1 MAFWDTQSGTINK
14 SNTKG
19 SAEVGGSSAPIPD
32 GTKVRA
38 IITEASWDEYEGER
52 SIKLRWDVVDGPY
65 KGRVVFHKCKVME
78 SDAKKAEKHKRM
90 LAAIDFNCGGKL
102 MDAGVEPTD
111 ASLSMALRNVPMV
124 IRVGLW
130 EFNGKQ
136 GNWVQAVE
144 SSSAAVTTTVAA
156 TPVAAKP
163 PSGPSKDF
171 DDGDISF

>member
-1 MAFWDTQSGTINK
+1 MSFWDTTSGTISK
-14 SNTKG
+14 ANT
-19 SAEVGGSSAPIPD
+19 SATAEIGGSGAPIPD

-38 IITEASWDEYEGER
+38 IITEAGWDEYEGER
-52 SIKLRWDVVDGPY
+52 SIKLRWDVIDGPY
-65 KGRVVFHKCKVME
+65 KKRVVFHKVKVMG
-78 SDAKKAEKHKRM
+78 SDKKKAEKQKRM

-144 SSSAAVTTTVAA
+144 ASSAEITTTVAA
-156 TPVAAKP
+156 TPVPKSA
-163 PSGPSKDF
+163 PSPSKSF
-171 DDGDISF
+171 DEGDLPF

>member
-14 SNTKG
+14 ANAKG
-19 SAEVGGSSAPIPD
+19 TAEVGGSSTPLPD

-38 IITEASWDEYEGER
+38 IITEARWDEYEGER
-52 SIKLRWDVVDGPY
+52 SIKLRWDVVDGQY
-65 KGRVVFHKCKVME
+65 KGRVVFHKVKVE
-78 SDAKKAEKHKRM
+78 EPDAKKADKHKKM
-90 LAAIDFNCGGKL
+90 LAAIDYNCGGKL

-144 SSSAAVTTTVAA
+144 SAGAAVTTSVAA
-156 TPVAAKP
+156 TPVPAKVAA
-163 PSGPSKDF
+163 PSKDF
-171 DDGDISF
+171 DDGDIPF